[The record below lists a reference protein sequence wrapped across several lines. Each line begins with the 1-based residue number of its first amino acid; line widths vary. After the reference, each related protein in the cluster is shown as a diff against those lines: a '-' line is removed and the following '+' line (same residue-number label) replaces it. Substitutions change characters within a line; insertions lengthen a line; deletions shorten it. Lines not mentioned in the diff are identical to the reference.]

1 MNPLQM
7 AQQIK
12 AELQAIVWPDGSGQ
26 VVFGSQEGRVLVF
39 AEGPPDPS
47 QLSPAFPFALVIVEE
62 GTFDEDDPTLIASQG
77 FSVIV
82 AAQVAGDPYGEV
94 ALIGGAQANLGTSPG
109 KGVLELSERARAAV
123 QDLVGSDGAKVIL
136 SGTATSRPGLISGKH
151 CAFADVRLTATC
163 TSALAFAA
171 PQQLVNSGVGQTW
184 QGAHCSDRFDF
195 VQYRMGW
202 KAGST
207 PAETPAETTAIVY
220 TGATAAA
227 SITTTSSRTYSVF
240 ADYNKRGGSTVENS
254 SSGSRVGAYFTT

>member
-62 GTFDEDDPTLIASQG
+62 GSFDEDDPTLIASQG

-82 AAQVAGDPYGEV
+82 AAQVAGDPYGEI

-123 QDLVGSDGAKVIL
+123 QDLVGSGQGHPIGHRNQSAGFDLREALRVRRCAPDGNM
-136 SGTATSRPGLISGKH
+136 H
-151 CAFADVRLTATC
+151 ECACICSAAAGYQLGRRADVAGR
-163 TSALAFAA
+163 ALF
-171 PQQLVNSGVGQTW
+171 
-184 QGAHCSDRFDF
+184 
-195 VQYRMGW
+195 
-202 KAGST
+202 GS
-207 PAETPAETTAIVY
+207 V
-220 TGATAAA
+220 
-227 SITTTSSRTYSVF
+227 
-240 ADYNKRGGSTVENS
+240 
-254 SSGSRVGAYFTT
+254 